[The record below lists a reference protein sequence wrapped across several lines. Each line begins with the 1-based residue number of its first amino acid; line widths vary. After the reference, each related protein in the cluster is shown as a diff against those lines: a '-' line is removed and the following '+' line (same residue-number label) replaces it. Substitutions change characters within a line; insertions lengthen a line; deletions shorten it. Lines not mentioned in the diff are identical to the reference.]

1 MIVRVRLGRGA
12 AISARPGKNSRVA
25 RVTAYLLTL
34 TSISCASFGVW
45 RIGDDL
51 GWTGAFVFKA
61 GAMSH
66 WQVWI
71 GAAIVEQY
79 AAWQLT
85 LHARKAIQHQAETEP
100 AEDRRASAASKL

>member
-12 AISARPGKNSRVA
+12 AISAREGKNSRIA
-25 RVTAYLLTL
+25 RVTAYLLSL

-51 GWTGAFVFKA
+51 GWTGAFVFKD

-79 AAWQLT
+79 VAWQLT
-85 LHARKAIQHQAETEP
+85 LHARKAMLQQAET
-100 AEDRRASAASKL
+100 AEGSGARAASHL

>member
-1 MIVRVRLGRGA
+1 MKASNHDCQGAPGTRSGYIGA
-12 AISARPGKNSRVA
+12 AGKNSRIA

-51 GWTGAFVFKA
+51 GWTGAFVFKD

-100 AEDRRASAASKL
+100 